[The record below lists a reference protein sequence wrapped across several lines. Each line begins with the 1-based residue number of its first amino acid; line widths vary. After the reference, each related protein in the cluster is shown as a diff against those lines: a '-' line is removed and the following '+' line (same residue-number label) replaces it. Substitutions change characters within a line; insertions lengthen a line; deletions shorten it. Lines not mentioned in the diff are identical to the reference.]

1 MWLKRQRFPPATCKS
16 SSDHKTLPGQLS
28 KSRRTMSFNLE
39 WPDWC
44 PARPSHSGLKFVRVR
59 KANIRPAGAG
69 CRRFPGQGR
78 MSNPPE
84 NANGPLIEE
93 ALHATHTTDFFWL
106 PSQIKEG
113 APHQT
118 HASLPACMY
127 PRKLHICIYIYMY
140 IYICVCVCMQVQAGK
155 IEAAATQIL
164 PTLRHPTDLCL
175 FKKSWGE
182 LEVEHRRISDNGPG
196 RGCTRFSSHE
206 LVNQC
211 H

>member
-1 MWLKRQRFPPATCKS
+1 MWLKRQRFPPATCQS

-78 MSNPPE
+78 MLNPPE

-127 PRKLHICIYIYMY
+127 PRKLHIY
-140 IYICVCVCMQVQAGK
+140 IYIHIYVYIYVCVYAG
-155 IEAAATQIL
+155 ASWQDRSCRDAN
-164 PTLRHPTDLCL
+164 PTNSETPHGFVFI
-175 FKKSWGE
+175 FKK
-182 LEVEHRRISDNGPG
+182 LG
-196 RGCTRFSSHE
+196 RNRGGTPPN
-206 LVNQC
+206 L
-211 H
+211 